1 MNSTKPTF
9 FNETVTISKK
19 EYDDLLE
26 YKAICKDI
34 LNRFRGDIDGL

>member
-1 MNSTKPTF
+1 MNSTNPI

-34 LNRFRGDIDGL
+34 LNRFGGALK

>member
-1 MNSTKPTF
+1 MTTNPI

-26 YKAICKDI
+26 YKAICKE
-34 LNRFRGDIDGL
+34 LYSKFGGELQ